1 MPAMICCWCDREGA
15 PKQDE
20 MSHVLAAPDF
30 ARGGGSLSGF
40 KQVASR
46 VAGVGRRP
54 GPSSVAK
61 DEDQEVHSL
70 CTLYASVRE
79 VLLPAIP

>member
-1 MPAMICCWCDREGA
+1 
-15 PKQDE
+15 

-30 ARGGGSLSGF
+30 ARGGGFLSEL

-79 VLLPAIP
+79 VLLPAIS